1 MGARVRH
8 RLAIFLGAVVAL
20 ILAALAWGLL
30 AGPGEEPATAAG
42 ADSGRSPHDGPASGA
57 DPGQSPAALAASRLL
72 PDLQVLMPSGLYI
85 ADERA
90 TGGGRRLKFTT
101 TIWNAGPGPLEVRG
115 HEDPATGALRA
126 VQVFHALEG
135 EVLGGELV
143 GLFEFEH
150 RHGHLH
156 LAGFARYELW
166 SLTPDDDLLEPV
178 ALNDKIGFCLM
189 DNIVVDE
196 SLVDEAWGPYPADCL
211 GDVQGISPGFGD
223 IYVAQLFEQDLVL
236 GDLPDGRY
244 ALINIANPD
253 GAIEELRVDNNSALT
268 YVRIG
273 GNSVWQ
279 E

>member
-1 MGARVRH
+1 M
-8 RLAIFLGAVVAL
+8 AL
-20 ILAALAWGLL
+20 VLAALAWRSLT
-30 AGPGEEPATAAG
+30 GPSEQPATAASAAE
-42 ADSGRSPHDGPASGA
+42 ADSGRWLRDGPAAGA
-57 DPGQSPAALAASRLL
+57 DPGRAAAALAASRLL
-72 PDLQVLMPSGLYI
+72 PDLQVLVPSGLYI

-90 TGGGRRLKFTT
+90 TGGDRRLKFTT

-115 HEDPATGALRA
+115 HEDPANGALRA
-126 VQVFHALEG
+126 MQVFHTFEG
-135 EVLGGELV
+135 EVLEGELV

-166 SLTPDDDLLEPV
+166 SLTPDDGLLELV
-178 ALNDKIGFCLM
+178 ALNDKVGFCLM
-189 DNIVVDE
+189 DNVVVDE
-196 SLVDEAWGPYPADCL
+196 SLVDETWGPYPADCL
-211 GDVQGISPGFGD
+211 GDVQGIAPGFGD

-236 GDLPDGRY
+236 DDLPDGRY

-253 GAIEELRVDNNSALT
+253 GDIEELRVDNNSALT
-268 YVRIG
+268 YVSIA

>member
-1 MGARVRH
+1 M
-8 RLAIFLGAVVAL
+8 AL
-20 ILAALAWGLL
+20 LLAALAWGLL
-30 AGPGEEPATAAG
+30 AGPDGESVTPAGPDAERPPQSGSVAG
-42 ADSGRSPHDGPASGA
+42 AGPSESPDALA
-57 DPGQSPAALAASRLL
+57 DALAARRLL
-72 PDLQVLMPSGLYI
+72 PDLQVLEPSGLYI
-85 ADERA
+85 ADERSA
-90 TGGGRRLKFTT
+90 GGDRRLKFTT

-115 HEDPATGALRA
+115 HEDPMTGALTA
-126 VQVFHALEG
+126 MQVFHTLEGDVLEG
-135 EVLGGELV
+135 ELI

-156 LAGFARYELW
+156 MAGFARYELW
-166 SLTPDDDLLEPV
+166 SLTPDDGLLELV

-236 GDLPDGRY
+236 DGLPDGRY
-244 ALINIANPD
+244 ALVNIANPD
-253 GAIEELRVDNNSALT
+253 GDIEELRADNNSALT
-268 YVRIG
+268 YVRIS